1 MAQDQVSRLQFEMNG
16 TQRDR
21 VSEQNHTREQ
31 LLASQSE
38 TTTAKNIITELEQRL
53 QQTMDQLTNANTQN
67 GLLQQEC
74 QATQSSLLEAQERNG
89 HESNTLKDHLET
101 ITKQHRKARA
111 DCDQITSELH
121 EVRKQLQIEME
132 RTQDFEKERRS
143 LEDAAHA
150 AHSRVRDAEAAST
163 DRVKKMKDELHKLHE
178 QLDTTR
184 DLYNKVRDARDQ
196 MRDDNHSLKLE
207 METFQRNLQENMRVK
222 GTE

>member
-1 MAQDQVSRLQFEMNG
+1 M
-16 TQRDR
+16 
-21 VSEQNHTREQ
+21 
-31 LLASQSE
+31 
-38 TTTAKNIITELEQRL
+38 
-53 QQTMDQLTNANTQN
+53 
-67 GLLQQEC
+67 
-74 QATQSSLLEAQERNG
+74 
-89 HESNTLKDHLET
+89 
-101 ITKQHRKARA
+101 
-111 DCDQITSELH
+111 
-121 EVRKQLQIEME
+121 RKQLQIEME

-222 GTE
+222 GSE